1 MVISTI
7 NMFDTDK
14 FIQCVQDNFALW
26 EKVCKEYSN
35 RNNNNSLL
43 LNVREKC
50 WDMTGKEMYESW
62 DEMSTAITQQK
73 GNNKTIFLY
82 FYKGK

>member
-35 RNNNNSLL
+35 RNNNKSFIKCAGKMLRYDWEG
-43 LNVREKC
+43 NVRV
-50 WDMTGKEMYESW
+50 MG
-62 DEMSTAITQQK
+62 
-73 GNNKTIFLY
+73 
-82 FYKGK
+82 